1 MMMRLCCFLT
11 TFLMALVSGQNV
23 MTVSMPSSN
32 NWEIGMTMDSNFA
45 RKPSPF
51 TEETMDAFQS
61 AWREKMENGNYDAFG
76 KFKMTTRL
84 VQSQEDK
91 LEAIGVEGSME
102 MSYMMFSGDAHMNF
116 AKDNID
122 SALDVS
128 LIVKANSYGRKGQM
142 TMTE

>member
-1 MMMRLCCFLT
+1 MTLFT
-11 TFLMALVSGQNV
+11 AFVSGQKV

-51 TEETMDAFQS
+51 TQKTMDAFQS
-61 AWREKMENGNYDAFG
+61 AWDKKKNAGNWDQFG
-76 KFKMTTRL
+76 KFEMMTRL

-102 MSYMMFSGDAHMNF
+102 MSYMMFSVC
-116 AKDNID
+116 
-122 SALDVS
+122 SW
-128 LIVKANSYGRKGQM
+128 
-142 TMTE
+142 T